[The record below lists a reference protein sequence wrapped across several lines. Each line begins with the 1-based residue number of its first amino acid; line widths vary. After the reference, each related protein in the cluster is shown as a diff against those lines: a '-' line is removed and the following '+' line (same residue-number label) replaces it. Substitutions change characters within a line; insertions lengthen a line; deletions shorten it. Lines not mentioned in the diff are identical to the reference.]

1 VNFPHLKVPAYL
13 LSAVFTAGALLGSA
27 SIALTQPAKPAQ
39 PGNTP
44 GKQQQPQAPA
54 SSPTP
59 AQGGWQKFKSSDGR
73 FSVAFP
79 AAPTEQKSDG
89 EGGLKGYLAESA
101 QGFYIV
107 MYGDSATTDD
117 AKQIANALP
126 QEFVKGMKG
135 KITRQRNIF
144 LKKNPGSE
152 FYFEITAEGEK
163 VNGKGRIYQVGKRVY
178 ILVSAA
184 PEQESGRFFNSFG
197 LF

>member
-13 LSAVFTAGALLGSA
+13 FSAVLTAGALLGSA

-39 PGNTP
+39 PGKP
-44 GKQQQPQAPA
+44 AGEQQQPQAPVT
-54 SSPTP
+54 SPTP
-59 AQGGWQKFKSSDGR
+59 TQSGWQKFKSSDGR

-107 MYGDSATTDD
+107 MYGDSATAAE
-117 AKQIANALP
+117 AKQITSVLP

-135 KITRQRNIF
+135 RIIRQRNIF
-144 LKKNPGSE
+144 LQKNPGSE
-152 FYFEITAEGEK
+152 FLFEVTAEGEK